1 MLPKNYFP
9 AVTIEERR
17 FLRNF
22 ATTDQIVEWAQQ
34 YADKAIAAHERKVL
48 EDVEPFVF
56 EEYQYNSHAMGCGL
70 EVRDITD
77 RYEAMAYGWEQ
88 AMDRA
93 VEAIPD
99 DLYPAHTVAALKSRA
114 DALQARVDAEP
125 EGFTQGIDAAAK
137 MLDKMADDYSRAHA
151 IQDPDTGVYEFGRG
165 AKEDYYNTLR
175 ELADDIRSIVYTPG
189 ERENAAQTLKAAK
202 DAAFEQAANLV
213 ELEYAPD
220 AKAGKRLAQI
230 ARHIR
235 DLKKRSS

>member
-1 MLPKNYFP
+1 MSKLMEYRPKKDRTNYS
-9 AVTIEERR
+9 
-17 FLRNF
+17 
-22 ATTDQIVEWAQQ
+22 
-34 YADKAIAAHERKVL
+34 K
-48 EDVEPFVF
+48 
-56 EEYQYNSHAMGCGL
+56 
-70 EVRDITD
+70 
-77 RYEAMAYGWEQ
+77 
-88 AMDRA
+88 
-93 VEAIPD
+93 
-99 DLYPAHTVAALKSRA
+99 LYPASTVAALKA
-114 DALQARVDAEP
+114 ENDALRARVAELEKDAEP
-125 EGFTQGIDAAAK
+125 EEFTRGIDAAAK
-137 MLDKMADDYSRAHA
+137 MLDKMADDYSNAHA
-151 IQDPDTGVYEFGRG
+151 VQDTDTGVCEFGRG